1 MALLT
6 RKVALI
12 TGAATGI
19 GESIARTFSTE
30 GARVVLFDRDG
41 VGAEEAAADIRAN
54 GGAAVACRGDVRD
67 AGAVRGAIERALADF
82 GRLDIL
88 VNNAGIYP
96 RHNLVEMTEEQW
108 DEIVSTNLKG
118 VFQCSRLALPR
129 MLAQGSGKIVNISSV
144 TFHIGMKGLTHYVSS
159 KGGIIGFTRALAREV
174 GDANVHVNAV
184 TPGAIETE
192 AEKQIATKEQVD
204 AVVAL
209 QCLRRRIVPLD
220 VARVCV
226 FLASELSDGMTGQTV
241 NVDGGW
247 VMY

>member
-6 RKVALI
+6 KKVALI

-19 GESIARTFSTE
+19 GEAIARTFAAE
-30 GARVVLFDRDG
+30 GARVAVFDRDG
-41 VGAEEAAADIRAN
+41 AGAEEVAADIRSN
-54 GGAAVACRGDVRD
+54 GGAAVACQGDVRD
-67 AGAVRGAIERALADF
+67 AGAVRGAIDGTLSEF

-96 RHNLVEMTEEQW
+96 RHNLLDMTEQQW

-118 VFQCSRLALPR
+118 VFQCTRLALPHMVTR
-129 MLAQGSGKIVNISSV
+129 GSGKIVNISSV
-144 TFHIGMKGLTHYVSS
+144 TFHLGMKGLTHYVSS

-174 GDANVHVNAV
+174 GESNVHVNAV

-192 AEKQIATKEQVD
+192 AEKKIATQEQVD

-209 QCLRRRIVPLD
+209 QSLRRRIVPLD

>member
-19 GESIARTFSTE
+19 GESIARTFSGE
-30 GARVVLFDRDG
+30 GARVVVFDRDG
-41 VGAEEAAADIRAN
+41 AGAEEVAADIRAK
-54 GGAAVACRGDVRD
+54 GAAAVACRGDVRD
-67 AGAVRGAIERALADF
+67 VGAVRGAIESARAEF

-96 RHNLVEMTEEQW
+96 RHNLIEMTEEQW

-118 VFQCSRLALPR
+118 VFQCTRLALPH

-144 TFHIGMKGLTHYVSS
+144 TFHIGMKGLTHYVSA

-192 AEKQIATKEQVD
+192 GEKKIATKEQVD

>member
-1 MALLT
+1 MALLN
-6 RKVALI
+6 RKVAVI

-19 GESIARTFSTE
+19 GESIARTFANE
-30 GARVVLFDRDG
+30 GARVVVFDRDG
-41 VGAEEAAADIRAN
+41 TGAKEVAADIRAN

-67 AGAVRGAIERALADF
+67 AGEAGAAIERALSDF

-96 RHNLVEMTEEQW
+96 RHSLLEMTEAQW
-108 DEIVSTNLKG
+108 DEILSTNLKG
-118 VFQCSRLALPR
+118 VFQCTRLSLPH
-129 MLAQGSGKIVNISSV
+129 MVAQGSGKIVNISSV
-144 TFHIGMKGLTHYVSS
+144 TFHIGMKDLTHYVSS

-174 GDANVHVNAV
+174 GGSNIHVNAV

-192 AEKQIATKEQVD
+192 AEKKVATQEQVD

>member
-1 MALLT
+1 MALLN

-19 GESIARTFSTE
+19 GESIARTFASE
-30 GARVVLFDRDG
+30 GSRVAIFDRDG
-41 VGAEEAAADIRAN
+41 AGAEEVAADIRAN
-54 GGAAVACRGDVRD
+54 GGGVACRGD
-67 AGAVRGAIERALADF
+67 
-82 GRLDIL
+82 
-88 VNNAGIYP
+88 
-96 RHNLVEMTEEQW
+96 
-108 DEIVSTNLKG
+108 
-118 VFQCSRLALPR
+118 
-129 MLAQGSGKIVNISSV
+129 
-144 TFHIGMKGLTHYVSS
+144 
-159 KGGIIGFTRALAREV
+159 
-174 GDANVHVNAV
+174 
-184 TPGAIETE
+184 
-192 AEKQIATKEQVD
+192 AEKKIATREQVD

>member
-1 MALLT
+1 MALLD
-6 RKVALI
+6 KKIALI

-19 GESIARTFSTE
+19 GESIARTFVSE
-30 GARVVLFDRDG
+30 GARVAVFDRDG
-41 VGAEEAAADIRAN
+41 AGAGKVAADIRAA
-54 GGAAVACRGDVRD
+54 GGAAVACQGDVRD
-67 AGAVRGAIERALADF
+67 AEAVRGAIERTLAEF

-96 RHNLVEMTEEQW
+96 RHNLLEMTEQQW
-108 DEIVSTNLKG
+108 DEILSTNLKG
-118 VFQCSRLALPR
+118 VFQCTRLALPHMVAR
-129 MLAQGSGKIVNISSV
+129 GSGKIVNISSV

-174 GDANVHVNAV
+174 GEANVHVNAV

-192 AEKQIATKEQVD
+192 AEKAIATQEQVD

-209 QCLRRRIVPLD
+209 QSLRRRIVPLD

>member
-1 MALLT
+1 MALLN

-19 GESIARTFSTE
+19 GESIARTFSSE
-30 GARVVLFDRDG
+30 GARVVLFDLDAA
-41 VGAEEAAADIRAN
+41 GAEEVAADIRSN
-54 GGAAVACRGDVRD
+54 GGAAIACRGDVRD
-67 AGAVRGAIERALADF
+67 ADAVRGAIDRTLNEF
-82 GRLDIL
+82 GCLDIL

-96 RHNLVEMTEEQW
+96 RHNLIEMTEEQW
-108 DEIVSTNLKG
+108 DQIVSTNLKG
-118 VFQCSRLALPR
+118 VFQCTRLALR
-129 MLAQGSGKIVNISSV
+129 QMVAQGSGKIVNISSV

-174 GDANVHVNAV
+174 GASNVHVNAV

-192 AEKQIATKEQVD
+192 AEKKIATQEQVD

>member
-6 RKVALI
+6 SKVALI

-19 GESIARTFSTE
+19 GESIARTFAAE
-30 GARVVLFDRDG
+30 GARVVLFDLDG
-41 VGAEEAAADIRAN
+41 AGAEDVAADIRSG
-54 GGAAVACRGDVRD
+54 GGAAIACRGDVRD
-67 AGAVRGAIERALADF
+67 ADAVRGAVERALAEF
-82 GRLDIL
+82 GHLDIL

-96 RHNLVEMTEEQW
+96 RHNLLDMTEQQW

-118 VFQCSRLALPR
+118 VFQCTRHVLPH
-129 MLAQGSGKIVNISSV
+129 MVAQGSGKIVNISSV
-144 TFHIGMKGLTHYVSS
+144 TFHIGMKGLTHYISS
-159 KGGIIGFTRALAREV
+159 KGGIIGFTRALAREA
-174 GDANVHVNAV
+174 GESNVHVNAV

-192 AEKQIATKEQVD
+192 AEKKIATQAQVD

-209 QCLRRRIVPLD
+209 QSLRRRIVPLD